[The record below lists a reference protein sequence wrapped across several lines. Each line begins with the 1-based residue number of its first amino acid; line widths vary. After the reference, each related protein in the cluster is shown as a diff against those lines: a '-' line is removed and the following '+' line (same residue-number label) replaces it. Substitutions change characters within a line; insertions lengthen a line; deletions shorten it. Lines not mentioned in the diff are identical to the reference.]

1 MSFTASNRPLI
12 SRIEIRCAE
21 RQVWVDGRV
30 AKLGARAFDV
40 LHALFERRDRLVTK
54 NELLSVVWPDVV
66 VEENNLQVQISTL
79 RKLLGPAA
87 ITTIPGR
94 GYQFTA
100 SSWVDGRAV
109 GDRTLDAAPVVPAPP
124 AQATPTKAVGNLPD
138 ELPPLYGRDD
148 DLAALRTLIDQ
159 HRLVSIVGAA
169 GIGKTALAQ
178 ALAHVERAAFD
189 DGVWL
194 IELAPIGD
202 AALVVPTVADPLALQ
217 LGIDAQPKDLAERL
231 RGAKCLLVLDNCE
244 HLLQAV
250 AELAQ
255 ALLRYAHGV
264 RIVVTTQEPLKLGD
278 EYVYR
283 LNGLVLPEE
292 GDTAEARDV
301 GAVMLFG
308 ARARAADPRL
318 VIDEHNLP
326 TVIDICRQ
334 LDGLPLAIELAA
346 ARVPL
351 LGIDGLH
358 ARLGERLRLLTA
370 GHRLALRR
378 HQTLRAA
385 LEWSHGLLTPA
396 EQAVFRRLGVFVGS
410 FDLERAQQVAAGAEL
425 DEWSVLDH
433 LGALVDKSLVMAL
446 SGGPPRYRL
455 LESGRAYALEKLHE
469 AGETEATMERH
480 LQAICALFESG
491 QVERWLVHDDALRDR
506 YGVDVDNLR
515 AALDW
520 AAHDQ
525 AHVDAHIALA
535 GASWWAWF
543 GASNQEGQRRCAQ
556 AMSRIGPAT
565 SKPHAARLLLGY
577 VLRAHPKASPIEIG
591 AVERGIALCREL
603 GDRQGLYFGLTLL
616 VLGHAKLGRLDDAWR
631 AVEEALHLQ
640 QSDELPPGLAPRL
653 LTGRAHLNAVIGNY
667 DAAVADK
674 LAVLRAFER
683 YGDRR
688 QIQIARSNV
697 VDIVLAAGDVAD
709 AVRRGREDVAAL
721 RHGPRTHML
730 ECAASFINLATALLR
745 AGEFAEA
752 QQVARE
758 GLPLLRR
765 RGNTYLALDPFALLA
780 LKLGRAED
788 AARALGR
795 SRAVID
801 ASSDAREINEQ
812 RARDDALA
820 ELQRTFAPDE
830 LQRLFAEGAALTDD
844 DAARK
849 AVG

>member
-1 MSFTASNRPLI
+1 MSFTASNRPPV
-12 SRIEIRCAE
+12 SHMEIRSAE
-21 RQVWVDGRV
+21 RQLRIEGRV

-40 LHALFERRDRLVTK
+40 LHALYERRDRLVTK
-54 NELLSVVWPDVV
+54 NELLEVVWPGMV

-79 RKLLGPAA
+79 RKLLGPSA
-87 ITTIPGR
+87 IATIPGR

-100 SSWVDGRAV
+100 GDLIDGPSAAEHTRENVSGTASAPARAKV
-109 GDRTLDAAPVVPAPP
+109 
-124 AQATPTKAVGNLPD
+124 TPSVGNVPD
-138 ELPPLYGRDD
+138 ESPALFGRDG
-148 DLAALRTLIDQ
+148 DLAALRGLIGQ
-159 HRLVSIVGAA
+159 HRLLSIVGAA

-178 ALAHVERAAFD
+178 TFAHSERAAFV

-202 AALVVPTVADPLALQ
+202 AALIVPTVADPLALQ
-217 LGIDAQPKDLAERL
+217 LGTDATAIDLAMRL
-231 RGAKCLLVLDNCE
+231 RGAQCLFVLDNCE

-255 ALLRYAHGV
+255 ALLRHAPGV
-264 RIVVTTQEPLKLGD
+264 RIVVTSQEPLKLSD
-278 EYVYR
+278 EYVHR
-283 LNGLVLPEE
+283 LDGLKLPEE
-292 GDTAEARDV
+292 GHTVDARHV
-301 GAVMLFG
+301 GAVTLFE

-351 LGIDGLH
+351 LGIGGLH

-385 LEWSHGLLTPA
+385 LEWSYGLLTPA

-410 FDLERAQQVAAGAEL
+410 FDLERAQHVAAGAEL
-425 DEWSVLDH
+425 DEWSVLDQ

-446 SGGPPRYRL
+446 SGDLPRYRL

-480 LQAICALFESG
+480 SQAMCALFERG
-491 QVERWLVHDDALRDR
+491 DAERWWVPDDVLRDR
-506 YGVDVDNLR
+506 CAVDVDNLR

-520 AAHDQ
+520 VARNGGDGNAL
-525 AHVDAHIALA
+525 VALA

-543 GASNQEGQRRCAQ
+543 GGLTLEGERRCAQ
-556 AMSRIGPAT
+556 AMSRVGPAT
-565 SKPHAARLLLGY
+565 PKPHAARLLLGY
-577 VLRAHPKASPIEIG
+577 ALRAHPKASRTEID
-591 AVERGIALCREL
+591 ALERGNALCREL
-603 GDRQGLYFGLTLL
+603 GDRHGLYFGLTLL
-616 VLGHAKLGRLDDAWR
+616 VFRLVKLGRLDDAQR
-631 AVEEALHLQ
+631 AIVEASTL
-640 QSDELPPGLAPRL
+640 QSDDLPPGLSPRL
-653 LTGRAHLNAVIGNY
+653 LMGRAHLNAARGNY
-667 DAAVADK
+667 PAAVADK
-674 LAVLRAFER
+674 LAALRAFER
-683 YGDRR
+683 YGDQR
-688 QIQIARSNV
+688 QIRIARSNM
-697 VDIVLAAGDVAD
+697 VDIVLAAGDVAE

-721 RHGPRTHML
+721 RRGPRAHMI
-730 ECAASFINLATALLR
+730 ECAGSFGNLATALTR

-758 GLPLLRR
+758 GLTLFQLR
-765 RGNTYLALDPFALLA
+765 GSTYLHLAPCGLLA
-780 LKLGRAED
+780 LKLGRADD

-795 SRAVID
+795 SRAVMD
-801 ASSDAREINEQ
+801 AMSDTREVNEQ
-812 RARDDALA
+812 RAYDDAL
-820 ELQRTFAPDE
+820 EGLQRTFAPDD
-830 LQRLFAEGAALTDD
+830 LQRLFAEGAALADD
-844 DAARK
+844 DAARR

>member
-1 MSFTASNRPLI
+1 MSFTASNRPPV
-12 SRIEIRCAE
+12 SHIEIRCTE
-21 RQVWVDGRV
+21 RQLRVDGRV

-40 LHALFERRDRLVTK
+40 LHALYERRNRLVTK
-54 NELLSVVWPDVV
+54 NELLEAVWPGMV

-100 SSWVDGRAV
+100 GDLIDGP
-109 GDRTLDAAPVVPAPP
+109 AAGERMRETVSGTASAPAP
-124 AQATPTKAVGNLPD
+124 AKVTPSVGNVPD
-138 ELPPLYGRDD
+138 EMPALFGRDG
-148 DLAALRTLIDQ
+148 DLAALRGLIGQ

-178 ALAHVERAAFD
+178 ALAHGERAAFD

-217 LGIDAQPKDLAERL
+217 LGTDAQPKDLAERL
-231 RGAKCLLVLDNCE
+231 RGAQCLLVLDNCE
-244 HLLQAV
+244 HLLHAV

-255 ALLRYAHGV
+255 ALLRHAPGV
-264 RIVVTTQEPLKLGD
+264 RIVVTAQEPLKLGD
-278 EYVYR
+278 EYVHR
-283 LNGLVLPEE
+283 LDGLALPDD
-292 GDTAEARDV
+292 GDAADV
-301 GAVMLFG
+301 RSAGAVALFE

-318 VIDEHNLP
+318 VIDEHKLP

-351 LGIDGLH
+351 LGVDGLH
-358 ARLGERLRLLTA
+358 ARLRERLRLLTA

-385 LEWSHGLLTPA
+385 LEWSLGLLTPA

-410 FDLERAQQVAAGAEL
+410 FDLERAQQVTAGAEL

-446 SGGPPRYRL
+446 SGEPPRYRL

-480 LQAICALFESG
+480 LQALCALFERG
-491 QVERWLVHDDALRDR
+491 DAERWYVPDDVLRDR
-506 YGVDVDNLR
+506 CGVDVDNLR

-520 AAHDQ
+520 AARDG
-525 AHVDAHIALA
+525 ARGDALVALA

-543 GASNQEGQRRCAQ
+543 GGLALEGERRCAQ

-577 VLRAHPKASPIEIG
+577 ALRAHPKASPIEIE
-591 AVERGIALCREL
+591 ALERGNALCREL
-603 GDRQGLYFGLTLL
+603 GDRHRLYFGLTLL
-616 VLGHAKLGRLDDAWR
+616 VFRLVKLGRLDDARR
-631 AVEEALHLQ
+631 AVEEACTLQ
-640 QSDELPPGLAPRL
+640 GDELPPGLSPRL
-653 LTGRAHLNAVIGNY
+653 LMARAHLNAARGNY
-667 DAAVADK
+667 DAAVSDK
-674 LAVLRAFER
+674 LAALRAFER
-683 YGDRR
+683 YGDQR
-688 QIQIARSNV
+688 QIRIAHSNV
-697 VDIVLAAGDVAD
+697 VDIVLASGDVPD

-721 RHGPRTHML
+721 RRGPRAHMI
-730 ECAASFINLATALLR
+730 ECAGSFGNLATALTR

-758 GLPLLRR
+758 GLPLLQL
-765 RGNTYLALDPFALLA
+765 RGATYLHLDPCALLA

-795 SRAVID
+795 SRAVIG
-801 ASSDAREINEQ
+801 ARSDAREINEQ
-812 RARDDALA
+812 RAHDDALA
-820 ELQRTFAPDE
+820 ELERAFAPDE

-844 DAARK
+844 DAARR

>member
-1 MSFTASNRPLI
+1 MGPTASNLLPVA
-12 SRIEIRCAE
+12 SIEIRRAA
-21 RQVWVDGRV
+21 RQLLVDGRL
-30 AKLGARAFDV
+30 AKVGARAFDV
-40 LHALFERRDRLVTK
+40 LLALYDRCDRPVTK
-54 NELLSVVWPDVV
+54 NELLDVVWPGVV

-79 RKLLGPAA
+79 RKLLGPNA
-87 ITTIPGR
+87 IATVPGR

-100 SSWVDGRAV
+100 SGLVGGRAI
-109 GDRTLDAAPVVPAPP
+109 GDRTHDAVPVGPP
-124 AQATPTKAVGNLPD
+124 AAAKSTNTVGNLPD
-138 ELPPLYGRDD
+138 DLPPLYGRAG
-148 DLAALRTLIDQ
+148 DLATLRALVDQ

-178 ALAHVERAAFD
+178 ALAHGERAAFD

-202 AALVVPTVADPLALQ
+202 AALVVPAVADPLALQ
-217 LGIDAQPKDLAERL
+217 LGTDAQPKDLAERL
-231 RGAKCLLVLDNCE
+231 RGANCLLVLDNCE

-250 AELAQ
+250 TELAQ

-264 RIVVTTQEPLKLGD
+264 RIVVTAQEPLKLAD
-278 EYVYR
+278 EYVHR
-283 LNGLVLPEE
+283 LDALALPGE
-292 GDTAEARDV
+292 GDAADARSA
-301 GAVMLFG
+301 GAVVLFE

-318 VIDEHNLP
+318 VIDGHNLP

-385 LEWSHGLLTPA
+385 LEWSHGLLTLA

-410 FDLERAQQVAAGAEL
+410 FDLERAQQVAAGDGL

-446 SGGPPRYRL
+446 SGEPPRYRL

-469 AGETEATMERH
+469 ADETEATMERH
-480 LQAICALFESG
+480 LQAMCALFERG
-491 QVERWLVHDDALRDR
+491 DTERWHVHDDVLRDR

-520 AAHDQ
+520 AARDE
-525 AHVDAHIALA
+525 AHADTHIALA

-543 GASNQEGQRRCAQ
+543 GALAPEGQRRCAQ

-565 SKPHAARLLLGY
+565 SKRDAARLLLGY
-577 VLRAHPKASPIEIG
+577 ALRAHPKASPVEIG
-591 AVERGIALCREL
+591 AIECGTALCREL
-603 GDRQGLYFGLTLL
+603 GDRHGLYFGLTLL
-616 VLGHAKLGRLDDAWR
+616 VFRLVKLGRLDDASR
-631 AVEEALHLQ
+631 AAEEAATL
-640 QSDELPPGLAPRL
+640 QSDDLPPGLAPRL
-653 LTGRAHLNAVIGNY
+653 WMARAHLNAARGNY
-667 DAAVADK
+667 DAAATDK
-674 LAVLRAFER
+674 LATLGAFER
-683 YGDRR
+683 HGDQR
-688 QIQIARSNV
+688 QIRIALGNV
-697 VDIVLAAGDVAD
+697 VDILLASGDVPG
-709 AVRRGREDVAAL
+709 AVRSGREDVAAL
-721 RHGPRTHML
+721 RRGPRAHMI
-730 ECAASFINLATALLR
+730 ECTGSFANLSLALTR
-745 AGEFAEA
+745 AGELAEA
-752 QQVARE
+752 QAVARE
-758 GLPLLRR
+758 ALPLLQR
-765 RGNTYLALDPFALLA
+765 RGTTYLALDPFALLA

-795 SRAVID
+795 SRAVIG
-801 ASSDAREINEQ
+801 ASGDAREINEQ
-812 RARDDALA
+812 RAHDDALV

-830 LQRLFAEGAALTDD
+830 LQRLFAQGAALTDD
-844 DAARK
+844 AAARR